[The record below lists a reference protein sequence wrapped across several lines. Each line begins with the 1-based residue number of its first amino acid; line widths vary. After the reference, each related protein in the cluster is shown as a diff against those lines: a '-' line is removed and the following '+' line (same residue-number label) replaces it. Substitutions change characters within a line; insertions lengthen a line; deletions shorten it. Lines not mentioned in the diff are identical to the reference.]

1 MVPLGW
7 CGAWWRRQYHDPHPG
22 TCHLALC
29 TVQLLFA
36 GMHVTSKPA
45 LEFIPPFGFCTL
57 RLVLALP
64 FLWWLALKEGSR
76 RFRSA
81 ELLYIPPMAFAIGIA
96 YSFIFVCNQRSGP
109 IATAMVQPLMPIST
123 GAFLAVL
130 GLEPLPPFKVFGML
144 VATFGTSLALRVY
157 STNIGPGPLDVF
169 LLVIQ
174 ASSYGVYIVL
184 LTRALGQIRT
194 AHEIETRAL
203 KEASSE
209 QDKPPPGPMLFLFS
223 ATLLAEVAI
232 ACVGLPGLVT
242 AVNWQDLP
250 VAAYMAVLYAG
261 IASSCFA
268 HGLNSWA
275 VSHVSGVLPTV
286 YSGVQVIWTAL
297 LSYVVLGEKI
307 TWDQAV
313 GSLLTIC
320 GVALVSWVREKERRL
335 LREEKVEMEET
346 REYEAETERGH
357 GMTPERRLSATIE
370 QRRISLDAHPV
381 VLEVCVDGGLDE
393 GANAEAKPRTS
404 LPRIESGVE
413 IGSVDRF
420 E

>member
-1 MVPLGW
+1 MVPLGS
-7 CGAWWRRQYHDPHPG
+7 CGAWWRRQYHDPHPA

-209 QDKPPPGPMLFLFS
+209 QEKPPPGPMLFLFS

-335 LREEKVEMEET
+335 LRKEKVEMEET
-346 REYEAETERGH
+346 RENEAETERGH
-357 GMTPERRLSATIE
+357 GMTPERRLSGTIE